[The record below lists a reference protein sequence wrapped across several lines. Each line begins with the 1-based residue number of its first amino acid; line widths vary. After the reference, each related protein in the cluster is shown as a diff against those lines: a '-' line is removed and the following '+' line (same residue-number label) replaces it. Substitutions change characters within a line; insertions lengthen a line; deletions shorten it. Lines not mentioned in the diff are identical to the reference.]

1 MTSRLVPR
9 WRRYQRLFG
18 PDPGAD
24 AHDELQFHLESKVE
38 DLVSQ
43 GWSAATARAEAE
55 RQLGDLRSLQ
65 AVGEAIGQTRQR
77 QADRTSWRESCA
89 QDCRLALRMFA
100 RDRSYA
106 VVTTVVIALG
116 VATNAAV
123 FSVVDTMLLRPL
135 PFANAG
141 ELVWLS
147 SGQSMEARVRASAG
161 LSSVTYTVDAFEAFQ
176 ASNES
181 FASVTSYNPFF
192 ASTEYLLTGRG
203 DAQAVDGVMVA
214 SNFFQTLGVEPA
226 HGRLFVAEEY
236 VTNGRPAVLISH
248 GFWRSRFGAD
258 AALVG
263 NIITLNGRAV
273 TVVGV
278 LPASF
283 DFGSVF
289 APGLQFDVFVPAVM
303 DEIRDWGNT
312 LAIVGRLKPGVSV
325 ARAQAEADVL
335 FPRLLAQHPE
345 WWGDY
350 TSKVTALS
358 EHVSGHFRR
367 PLIVLWSAVGLIL
380 LIACVNV
387 SSLLL
392 ARVSARDQEFAMR
405 ATLGASRRRLFRLL
419 LAESAAVTGL
429 GAVIGLGLAFALT
442 RWLAHQDAVA
452 LPLLDRAAV
461 DGATLTWTALLVVA
475 MTLVFAVVPMLR
487 LSADH
492 AQNALR
498 DSGRGIAGHRG
509 LERLRAGLVIVEI
522 ALACVLLVGASLL
535 LRSFV
540 NVLDVDLGFT
550 PSQASAIEIAYEN
563 DGDRTKRGM
572 VLRRLTETI
581 GAIPGVQAAGV
592 TDMLPLGRNRSW
604 GLRAPGAVYRDN
616 HELAAVVRVVTPGYL
631 EAMGMRVREGR
642 TFSWSDA
649 ASGQS
654 VVIIN
659 EAAARRH
666 WPGGSPLGRTA
677 EVTMGGW
684 KPARIIGILADVRG
698 KAIETPTDPEMY
710 LPVWDAGP
718 SGAELVVR
726 SSLPVAT
733 LAPSVMRTLREL
745 NPNQPATQL
754 RPLQDLVDRSVSPR
768 RFFVL
773 LVGSLAALGMALAAL
788 GIFGVISYAVKQRT
802 REIGVRMA
810 LGASASQVQ
819 RQVLWRSVRLA
830 VLGLSAGT
838 VASYAVARAIT
849 SLLFETTAGDP
860 VTYAVVA
867 VLVVGLAALAGYL
880 PARDA
885 SRVEPMTALRSQ

>member
-1 MTSRLVPR
+1 MSRLVPR

-24 AHDELQFHLESKVE
+24 ARDELQFHLESKAE
-38 DLVSQ
+38 ELVAQ
-43 GWSAATARAEAE
+43 GWRAASARAEAE
-55 RQLGDLRSLQ
+55 RQLGDLHGLE
-65 AVGEAIGQTRQR
+65 AVGEAIGQTRRR
-77 QADRTSWRESCA
+77 QDDRRTWLQSCLH
-89 QDCRLALRMFA
+89 DCRLALRVFA

-106 VVTTVVIALG
+106 IVTTLVIALG

-123 FSVVDTMLLRPL
+123 FSVVNTMLLRPL
-135 PFANAG
+135 PFASAH
-141 ELVWLS
+141 ELTWLA
-147 SGQSMEARVRASAG
+147 SGQGMTSQARASAG

-192 ASTEYLLTGRG
+192 GSTEYLLTGRG

-214 SNFFQTLGVEPA
+214 SNFFQTLGVQPA

-236 VTNGRPAVLISH
+236 VTNGRPAVLLSE
-248 GFWRSRFGAD
+248 GFWRSRFAAD
-258 AALVG
+258 ATLVG
-263 NIITLNGRAV
+263 HAITLNGRPV

-289 APGLQFDVFVPAVM
+289 APGQRFDVFLPAVM
-303 DEIRDWGNT
+303 DEMRNWGNT
-312 LAIVGRLKPGVSV
+312 LAIVGRLKPGISV
-325 ARAQAEADVL
+325 AKAQAEADML
-335 FPRLLAQHPE
+335 FPRLLKAHPE

-350 TSKVTALS
+350 SSRITALN
-358 EHVSGHFRR
+358 EHVSGHVRR
-367 PLIVLWSAVGLIL
+367 PLVVLWSAVGLIL

-405 ATLGASRRRLFRLL
+405 ATLGASRARLFRLL
-419 LAESAAVTGL
+419 LAESAAITGL

-442 RWLAHQDAVA
+442 RWLAHQDAIA

-461 DGATLTWTALLVVA
+461 DGSTIAWTALLVVS
-475 MTLVFAVVPMLR
+475 MTIVFAVVPMLR
-487 LSADH
+487 LSRDH

-509 LERLRAGLVIVEI
+509 LERLRAALVVVEI

-550 PSQASAIEIAYEN
+550 PSQASAVEIVYDEGAGARRGVILRDVTEKIE
-563 DGDRTKRGM
+563 
-572 VLRRLTETI
+572 
-581 GAIPGVQAAGV
+581 AIAGV
-592 TDMLPLGRNRSW
+592 EVAGVVDMLPLGRNRSW
-604 GLRAPGAVYRDN
+604 GLRAPGTVYRDN
-616 HELAAVVRVVTPGYL
+616 HEMAALVRIVTPGYL
-631 EAMGMRVREGR
+631 EAMGMRLREGR
-642 TFSWSDA
+642 TFSWSDV
-649 ASGQS
+649 ASGEPM
-654 VVIIN
+654 VIIN

-677 EVTMGGW
+677 EVTLDGW

-698 KAIETPTDPEMY
+698 QSIEMATDPEMY
-710 LPVWDAGP
+710 LPVWLAGP

-726 SSLPVAT
+726 SSLPAAT
-733 LAPSVMRTLREL
+733 LAPTVMQTLRDL
-745 NPNQPATQL
+745 NPNQPATPL

-773 LVGSLAALGMALAAL
+773 LVGSLASLAWPWRHS
-788 GIFGVISYAVKQRT
+788 GS
-802 REIGVRMA
+802 
-810 LGASASQVQ
+810 SAS
-819 RQVLWRSVRLA
+819 
-830 VLGLSAGT
+830 
-838 VASYAVARAIT
+838 
-849 SLLFETTAGDP
+849 
-860 VTYAVVA
+860 
-867 VLVVGLAALAGYL
+867 
-880 PARDA
+880 
-885 SRVEPMTALRSQ
+885 SRTP